1 MPQQG
6 GFGGPGGTQQFGQP
20 GPYGQQPPG
29 FPGGPGGEPPK
40 KKTGL
45 IVGLSIAAVAVI
57 GGVVA
62 LILVLSGGDDEQ
74 NAEGGNNNG
83 GNQQSNAPQV
93 PGAGGDSGGDS
104 SETSESSDDGDSG
117 SSSDDTAAVQ
127 ELADQALEALNNKD
141 GALAKEISCNPD
153 AVSTDDFDQLPDG
166 VEYSLNGDPEI
177 TGDSA
182 DIPVTISFQGQS
194 QDETLPASK
203 EDGTWC
209 MAG

>member
-6 GFGGPGGTQQFGQP
+6 GYSGPGGTQQFGQP

-62 LILVLSGGDDEQ
+62 LILILSGGDDEQ
-74 NAEGGNNNG
+74 NADGGDNNS
-83 GNQQSNAPQV
+83 GNQQSTAPQV
-93 PGAGGDSGGDS
+93 PGAGGDSSDS
-104 SETSESSDDGDSG
+104 GESSESSDDGDSG
-117 SSSDDTAAVQ
+117 SSGDDTAAVQ

-141 GALAKEISCNPD
+141 GALAKEISCNPG

-182 DIPVTISFQGQS
+182 DIPVTISYRGQS